1 MRLWMSRASICCLA
15 LSTLLAMLSLKAG
28 AQENRTGQD
37 DIPVDY
43 EFARKAVERG
53 EFLPLEKI
61 LEMVK
66 RDFPGQVVE
75 IELEFDEGV
84 WEYEIEIVTPEGRLI
99 EIDLAASDGRILDV
113 EDEDA
118 EED

>member
-1 MRLWMSRASICCLA
+1 MSQM
-15 LSTLLAMLSLKAG
+15 TG
-28 AQENRTGQD
+28 AQENRIEQD
-37 DIPVDY
+37 DLPADY

-61 LEMVK
+61 LETVK
-66 RDFPGQVVE
+66 RDYPGQILE
-75 IELEFDEGV
+75 IELEFDEGL

-99 EIDLAASDGRILDV
+99 EIDLAASDGRVLDI
-113 EDEDA
+113 EDEDS